1 MKKPK
6 KKIRKIEHKMQTD
19 DSDFRSKI
27 FIFHSHSL
35 FSINRL
41 HLLMMV
47 LSIQAIYASNINISL
62 VSNNDTAH
70 DDASLANTNRD
81 DTNQSIS
88 GRAMVNSS
96 LNGIINSNLNNM
108 NQTNGGGG
116 SASKLYN
123 KVNSRKRKLELDPDL
138 TDWKCPNISE
148 NSRFLECGCDMP
160 HTLRCSGDIH
170 GLEQLARGLR
180 ASKYSV
186 SLLDCTLKNVTF
198 LSDTR
203 IFENV
208 SLHGLVISSGEIK
221 RMHRLAFVGMKTP
234 LQTLGM

>member
-1 MKKPK
+1 
-6 KKIRKIEHKMQTD
+6 
-19 DSDFRSKI
+19 
-27 FIFHSHSL
+27 
-35 FSINRL
+35 
-41 HLLMMV
+41 MV
-47 LSIQAIYASNINISL
+47 LSIQAICASNINTSL
-62 VSNNDTAH
+62 VNSDGTDSSAASFDTSATNSNF
-70 DDASLANTNRD
+70 D
-81 DTNQSIS
+81 DTNQSIHS
-88 GRAMVNSS
+88 RAVNVPST
-96 LNGIINSNLNNM
+96 NSNYT
-108 NQTNGGGG
+108 NQSSG
-116 SASKLYN
+116 SSKSYN
-123 KVNSRKRKLELDPDL
+123 KANSRKRKLELDPDL
-138 TDWKCPNISE
+138 TDWKCPNITE

-221 RMHRLAFVGMKTP
+221 RVHRMAFLGMKTP
-234 LQTLGM
+234 LQTLGMILFFSRLFVVREHP